1 MSKKRG
7 IKIIHNRI
15 RCKNCGDIIES
26 KSRHDWVCCSCFK
39 DSGGT
44 TGCFVDGGYDYMRW
58 GGDREMYEDLSETR
72 PYTDEEVDAYNAHQ
86 ELIAEQYGFSIN
98 YMEK

>member
-39 DSGGT
+39 DSGGS
-44 TGCFVDGGYDYMRW
+44 R
-58 GGDREMYEDLSETR
+58 DREMYEDLSETR